1 MNAKIILGIISFVAA
16 VLTAYPFTV
25 WYIGRERD
33 NKALMK
39 KYKWKMLIGISIS
52 IALYIISVKI

>member
-1 MNAKIILGIISFVAA
+1 MNAKIILGIMSFVAA

>member
-1 MNAKIILGIISFVAA
+1 MNLQVIFKIMSFVAA

-52 IALYIISVKI
+52 IVLYVISVKI